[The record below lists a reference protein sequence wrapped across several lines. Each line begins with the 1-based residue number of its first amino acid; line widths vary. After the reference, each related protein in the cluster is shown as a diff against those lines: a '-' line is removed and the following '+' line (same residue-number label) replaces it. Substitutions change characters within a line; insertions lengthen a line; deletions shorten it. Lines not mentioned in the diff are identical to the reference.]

1 MGTPRIDYFD
11 ITKITDPRMLAEFQ
25 RAREQGTSRPESHAI
40 RANVP
45 AVFWAFANAWRD
57 TFVNGVCDHAVK
69 ELCRLYV
76 SKSVDCAY
84 CGNQRSTKAFGPILM
99 EEDVKDLLNFEKST

>member
-1 MGTPRIDYFD
+1 MRTPRIDYFD

-25 RAREQGTSRPESHAI
+25 RAREQGTPRPESHAI

-76 SKSVDCAY
+76 SKSRVLRQPALHEGVRFYFDGRRCKGFAE
-84 CGNQRSTKAFGPILM
+84 F
-99 EEDVKDLLNFEKST
+99 